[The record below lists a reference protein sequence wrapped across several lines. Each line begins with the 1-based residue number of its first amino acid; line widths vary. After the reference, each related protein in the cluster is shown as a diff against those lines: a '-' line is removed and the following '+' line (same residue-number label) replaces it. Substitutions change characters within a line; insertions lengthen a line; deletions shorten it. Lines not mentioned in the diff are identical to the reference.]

1 MKPQPPL
8 IFWGNESLSTCPE
21 YNRTPVLS
29 TLLAA
34 GWPIQAVIVNQRP
47 VISRRKPS
55 GHLNQLSTLHGFE
68 LVTVNR
74 HSNLEEVV
82 ARYQVRLGVVASFS
96 RRIPQ
101 SIINRFD
108 QGLVNVHPS
117 LLPTYRGPTPIETAI
132 LEGQHRTGVSLI
144 QIAAA
149 LDSGPVYAQQAVEI
163 EPQINK
169 LDLTVELGQLAAQ
182 LVIEN
187 LPEIAAGQL
196 RPQPQDESQAS
207 WTKPLSVAQRPL
219 DWTQPAIQL
228 ERQIRAQA
236 GWPGSTAVLANQVVK
251 VLAASVVDPSISSR
265 PGRPV
270 FDADC
275 QLIIVNCQPGQ
286 LGLGQV
292 QVPGRQPV
300 TASEFYR
307 GYGLG
312 GG

>member
-21 YNRTPVLS
+21 YDRTPILS
-29 TLLAA
+29 ALLAA

-47 VISRRKPS
+47 VTSRRKPS
-55 GHLNQLSTLHGFE
+55 GRLNQLSALHGFE
-68 LVTVNR
+68 LVTINR
-74 HSNLEEVV
+74 HTNLEETV
-82 ARYQVRLGVVASFS
+82 ARYQAQLGIVASFS
-96 RRIPQ
+96 RIIPQ
-101 SIINRFD
+101 SIIDRFD

-117 LLPTYRGPTPIETAI
+117 LLPTYRGSTPIETAI
-132 LEGQHRTGVSLI
+132 LEGQRRTGVSLI
-144 QIAAA
+144 QIAAT
-149 LDSGPVYAQQAVEI
+149 LDSGPVYAQQAIEV

-169 LDLTVELGQLAAQ
+169 LNLTIELGQLAAQ

-187 LPEIAAGQL
+187 LPEIAAGRLQ
-196 RPQPQDESQAS
+196 PQTQDESQAS
-207 WTKPLSVAQRPL
+207 WTKPLKVTQRPL

-228 ERQIRAQA
+228 EQQIRSQA

-251 VLAASVVDPSISSR
+251 VLAASVVDPSIS
-265 PGRPV
+265 GRLGQPT
-270 FDADC
+270 FDADR
-275 QLIIVNCQPGQ
+275 QLIIINCQPGQ
-286 LGLGQV
+286 LGLNQV